1 MKKQQLL
8 VESSLGSRRLWWVWL
23 WGLVY
28 LGWLQLLVFGLVVVK
43 SQSQQR
49 EQQQQQQQQ
58 QHPHEDRH
66 YQYADITAY
75 EYNMFAGRLHY
86 GRYLVLVLDRL
97 GLANRFV
104 ESSEIFE

>member
-8 VESSLGSRRLWWVWL
+8 VGSSLGSRRLWWVWL

-43 SQSQQR
+43 SQSQQ
-49 EQQQQQQQQ
+49 QQQ
-58 QHPHEDRH
+58 PHEDRH